1 MARKYNLQEIDPRK
15 IDFDPENPRNES
27 EEVINTDPS
36 FEQLK
41 DSVYKHG
48 VLVTIVIRK
57 QTGGGKP
64 YKLVDG
70 ERRLRAALAT
80 GVDLVPAHI
89 AESTETMDDI
99 VQAFHIHMLRKQ
111 WQPVAMTRALKKIME
126 HLTQ

>member
-15 IDFDPENPRNES
+15 IDIDQDNPRNES
-27 EEVINTDPS
+27 VEVIIADPS

-48 VLVTIVIRK
+48 VLVPIVIRK
-57 QTGGGKP
+57 QIGKAKP

-80 GVDLVPAHI
+80 GL
-89 AESTETMDDI
+89 
-99 VQAFHIHMLRKQ
+99 MLF
-111 WQPVAMTRALKKIME
+111 QPTLQKVLKR
-126 HLTQ
+126 